1 MESRISLALATK
13 LRKIFETEDKYLTF
27 PLGTSFT
34 YQYLNFMKD
43 PSISGL
49 TLQEHL
55 NNKGDFARLLNIV
68 PSDAT
73 SFSPDASKLLWDE
86 LINILRMS
94 TFAKSNLTVE
104 ENNLLNKAVDF
115 LTDITKLDDG
125 TEIPVNSVIVNKYYE
140 YKTVFDQAEATYLN
154 EKMTVELST
163 GTEGEK
169 LKQQWNAYREK
180 QLLDIKNKAE
190 DDWKNLGLRE
200 QVKYYQQVRSNLEP
214 RKFLGL
220 YKSAYL
226 NEIEISETPDL
237 NGMGIGVYTTFF
249 SPFDAFEPNLPWME
263 ITLSKEEI
271 NQLVQVA
278 PNDLKSI
285 FNAGEGSND
294 IESIKLE
301 YKEVVII
308 RPWYKPEFFASRY
321 WKFDDDII
329 VSDGHVPRQGKIPG
343 YITSMLVVRKVMV
356 IRKKTVQFSP
366 ITLPIL
372 TKDPLQTFIKE
383 IQKKILEEKIPKKIP
398 NILNRLLDISLR
410 TIIQQPK
417 MAINDSKRSSLSM
430 NYMNAKY
437 AGITIKSPIIEIPK
451 KNELPSNQNRSEQ
464 FVTETLNFDGVIV
477 LAYICK
483 RVPKSPNPD
492 LTLVWT

>member
-94 TFAKSNLTVE
+94 TFAKSNLTVA

-125 TEIPVNSVIVNKYYE
+125 TEIPVNSVIVNQYYE

-308 RPWYKPEFFASRY
+308 RPWYKPEF
-321 WKFDDDII
+321 
-329 VSDGHVPRQGKIPG
+329 
-343 YITSMLVVRKVMV
+343 
-356 IRKKTVQFSP
+356 
-366 ITLPIL
+366 
-372 TKDPLQTFIKE
+372 
-383 IQKKILEEKIPKKIP
+383 
-398 NILNRLLDISLR
+398 
-410 TIIQQPK
+410 
-417 MAINDSKRSSLSM
+417 
-430 NYMNAKY
+430 
-437 AGITIKSPIIEIPK
+437 
-451 KNELPSNQNRSEQ
+451 
-464 FVTETLNFDGVIV
+464 
-477 LAYICK
+477 
-483 RVPKSPNPD
+483 
-492 LTLVWT
+492 

>member
-86 LINILRMS
+86 LINILTIS
-94 TFAKSNLTVE
+94 TFAKSDLTVA

-125 TEIPVNSVIVNKYYE
+125 TEIPVNSVIVNQYYE

-343 YITSMLVVRKVMV
+343 YITSMLVVRNVTMT
-356 IRKKTVQFSP
+356 RKKTLDTS
-366 ITLPIL
+366 
-372 TKDPLQTFIKE
+372 
-383 IQKKILEEKIPKKIP
+383 KI
-398 NILNRLLDISLR
+398 
-410 TIIQQPK
+410 
-417 MAINDSKRSSLSM
+417 
-430 NYMNAKY
+430 
-437 AGITIKSPIIEIPK
+437 GKS
-451 KNELPSNQNRSEQ
+451 
-464 FVTETLNFDGVIV
+464 V
-477 LAYICK
+477 
-483 RVPKSPNPD
+483 
-492 LTLVWT
+492 